1 MCKAERKVRKW
12 RIQMELTCLRSLALK
27 EMGFIGR
34 SMCGLVFFL
43 VLIYIQANTQIV
55 SVQFKYF

>member
-1 MCKAERKVRKW
+1 
-12 RIQMELTCLRSLALK
+12 MELTCLKSLALK

-43 VLIYIQANTQIV
+43 VLIYIQENTQIV